1 MSDRIPSC
9 IRAPP
14 EADTISRGTRLA
26 MASSIARVSFSPTT
40 EPMLPPMN
48 PNSNTATDTGCPPML
63 PRPVMTASS
72 RPVLLRAFFSRS
84 VYFTVSLKRS
94 GSRER
99 SPASRSSNEPSSRS
113 EVMRSRALMRNG

>member
-1 MSDRIPSC
+1 MPSC

-48 PNSNTATDTGCPPML
+48 ANSNTAIDTGCPPMR

-72 RPVLLRAFFSRS
+72 RPVLLRALLRRS

-99 SPASRSSNEPSSRS
+99 SPASRSSNEPSSTS
-113 EVMRSRALMRNG
+113 EAMRSRALMRNG